1 MSCSYD
7 YSYYQRRVRELENQ
21 VNQLRVS
28 RRVLMNLIEKIE
40 SDKREIQIQLEKE
53 KQKLKLNNQRY
64 AKWLMENNSRY
75 MELKHYLQKTTDNI
89 IRED

>member
-1 MSCSYD
+1 MSCYND
-7 YSYYQRRVRELENQ
+7 YTYLQKKIRDLENQ

-40 SDKREIQIQLEKE
+40 NDKREILSQLEKE
-53 KQKLKLNNQRY
+53 KHRLKLNNQRY
-64 AKWLMENNSRY
+64 AKWLMENNYRY
-75 MELKHYLQKTTDNI
+75 MELIHQVNKVHDT

>member
-40 SDKREIQIQLEKE
+40 NDKREIQVQLEKE
-53 KQKLKLNNQRY
+53 KQKLKHNNQRY

-75 MELKHYLQKTTDNI
+75 MELKHYLQKTTNNI
-89 IRED
+89 TRED